1 METVR
6 AFIAIH
12 LNEAL
17 QKELAA
23 AQKSLPLGPAV
34 RWTRPEQIHLTL
46 KFLGEIPAESAEE
59 LAASL
64 RRGCETL
71 APFSLR
77 FDGLGCFPNHKK
89 PRIVWVGLGGDLE
102 ALQELFRRVD
112 YECVTLTGRSE
123 DRPFTPHLT
132 LGRVKDTHA
141 RELQRIGTALQ
152 TAKISL
158 RGEWTV
164 REVSLMRS
172 ELTPKGAIHTELAQI
187 ELRGA
192 NS

>member
-12 LNEAL
+12 LNDAL
-17 QKELAA
+17 RKDLAA
-23 AQKSLPLGPAV
+23 AQKALQLGPAV

-46 KFLGEIPAESAEE
+46 KFLGEIPANSAGE

-64 RRGCETL
+64 RGGCESL
-71 APFSLR
+71 SPFLLR

-89 PRIVWVGLGGDLE
+89 PRIVWVGLGGDLS
-102 ALQELFRRVD
+102 ALQELYRRIE
-112 YECVTLTGRSE
+112 YECVTITGQSE
-123 DRPFTPHLT
+123 DRAFVPHLT
-132 LGRVKDTHA
+132 IGRVKDTHA
-141 RELQRIGTALQ
+141 RELQRIGVSLQ
-152 TAKISL
+152 AARVSP

-164 REVSLMRS
+164 RDLSLMRS
-172 ELTPKGAIHTELAQI
+172 ELTPKGAIHTEMARI

-192 NS
+192 NR